1 MENNDLINEYINRL
15 ASNLNDRTMELVLAQ
30 SKLNVANKEIESL
43 KAKLEELQK
52 TEETLDFE

>member
-1 MENNDLINEYINRL
+1 MENNELINEYINRL

-30 SKLNVANKEIESL
+30 SKLNVANKEIEGL

-52 TEETLDFE
+52 NEEPANFE

>member
-52 TEETLDFE
+52 TEGPLDFE

>member
-52 TEETLDFE
+52 TEEPLDFE

>member
-43 KAKLEELQK
+43 KVKLEELQK
-52 TEETLDFE
+52 NEEPADFE

>member
-1 MENNDLINEYINRL
+1 MENNDLVNEYINRL

-52 TEETLDFE
+52 TEEPLDFE

>member
-1 MENNDLINEYINRL
+1 MENNELINEYINRL

-52 TEETLDFE
+52 TEEPLDFE

>member
-43 KAKLEELQK
+43 KAKIEELQK
-52 TEETLDFE
+52 TEEPLDFE

>member
-43 KAKLEELQK
+43 KVKLEELQK
-52 TEETLDFE
+52 TEEPLDFE